1 MEELLDYISN
11 LPKPTTSIEK
21 RAFIQEKKA
30 FVVSDNNLE
39 DECYNCH
46 TKVPSR
52 FIDIYIPEEKGIAHV
67 KYFHTDSKQPF
78 KKCKE
83 TFKNKINDE
92 DYSITDILYKPIDLF
107 SNETPY
113 NRLKIMAK
121 AHKDYLKHI
130 KGVKKINKLSQ
141 ELLNEYKGP
150 NDNNRFC
157 NYSKKKDE
165 SSKGG
170 FFF

>member
-1 MEELLDYISN
+1 METQVYFWDYGGINMEELLDYISN

-83 TFKNKINDE
+83 TFKNKRRT
-92 DYSITDILYKPIDLF
+92 ITIRNILVGQI
-107 SNETPY
+107 
-113 NRLKIMAK
+113 
-121 AHKDYLKHI
+121 
-130 KGVKKINKLSQ
+130 G
-141 ELLNEYKGP
+141 
-150 NDNNRFC
+150 
-157 NYSKKKDE
+157 
-165 SSKGG
+165 
-170 FFF
+170 